1 MSTPSETQSTA
12 PILSTYASDPDMLE
26 LIQMYV
32 DEIPERIRTIQDY
45 WTRKD
50 LAELKRI
57 AHQIKGASGG
67 YGFPTVGTAAGVLE
81 HQLTGATTPDLAEI
95 SRQIDQLI
103 DLCARVR
110 VA

>member
-1 MSTPSETQSTA
+1 MSTPAQTQTKT

-32 DEIPERIRTIQDY
+32 DEIPERARTIQDY
-45 WTRKD
+45 WNRKD
-50 LAELKRI
+50 LTELKRI

-67 YGFPTVGTAAGVLE
+67 YGFPSVGAAAGVLE
-81 HQLTGATTPDLAEI
+81 HQLTATPSPDLTEV
-95 SRQIDQLI
+95 SRQIDELI

>member
-1 MSTPSETQSTA
+1 MSTPSQTHSAA

-26 LIQMYV
+26 LIQLYV
-32 DEIPERIRTIQDY
+32 EEIPERVRTIQDY
-45 WTRKD
+45 WSRKD

-67 YGFPTVGTAAGVLE
+67 YGFPTVGAAAGVLE
-81 HQLTGATTPDLAEI
+81 HQLTDTTTPDLSAV

>member
-1 MSTPSETQSTA
+1 MSTPAQTQTPT
-12 PILSTYASDPDMLE
+12 PIISDYASDPDMLE

-32 DEIPERIRTIQDY
+32 DEIPERVRSIQDY
-45 WTRKD
+45 WNRGD
-50 LAELKRI
+50 IAELKRI

-67 YGFPTVGTAAGVLE
+67 YGFPTVGAAAGMLE
-81 HQLTGATTPDLAEI
+81 HHLATPTPDLNEC
-95 SRQIDQLI
+95 SRQIDELI